1 MLKKNQNM
9 VFGLHPSIQ
18 TFGRI
23 SYGSVQSTKGPRLE
37 LFFDVWKVSKRANHK
52 AIQIGSWEEHGG
64 ILMYTL
70 NYIHYIEHYR
80 THMGTVWVQF
90 GHSELLYLDL
100 ALNSGSDNRQ
110 NKYLYL
116 TLMGSKVKLLDQAD
130 MLMPKAQT
138 WNDQPKNKCGRHVP
152 VLPDWKRSGRAS
164 PHCGH
169 H

>member
-80 THMGTVWVQF
+80 THMGTVWVQY
-90 GHSELLYLDL
+90 GYSLGIRSSCILILLWTLDQTTVRI
-100 ALNSGSDNRQ
+100 STW
-110 NKYLYL
+110 YLYHL
-116 TLMGSKVKLLDQAD
+116 VPYIDGCKGQASG
-130 MLMPKAQT
+130 PGWHVNAQSSNMKWPT
-138 WNDQPKNKCGRHVP
+138 
-152 VLPDWKRSGRAS
+152 
-164 PHCGH
+164 
-169 H
+169 